1 MSDLAA
7 NKKLVAVINSVL
19 SGEQPVGAL
28 DDLIAEDFKD
38 HAAFPGQRPGR
49 DGFKDA
55 VEKLRAAFDQSVRSV
70 HIVAEGDL
78 VIDHWVSEGLHRGAF
93 FGVAPTGKKVRVE
106 GFGVWRINN
115 GRAEEAW
122 GLVDVAGLMRQLSN
136 P

>member
-7 NKKLVAVINSVL
+7 SKRVVAVINSVL
-19 SGEQPVGAL
+19 SGDHPVTAL
-28 DDLIAEDFKD
+28 DNVVAADFKD

-49 DGFKDA
+49 DGFKDG
-55 VEKLRAAFDQSVRSV
+55 VEKLRAAFDQTVRSL
-70 HIVAEGDL
+70 HTVAEGDL
-78 VIDHWVSEGLHRGAF
+78 VIDHWISEGLHRGAF
-93 FGVAPTGKKVRVE
+93 FGVPPTGKKVRVE

-122 GLVDVAGLMRQLSN
+122 GLVDVAGLMRQLSS